1 MLWIIQKQPHNSN
14 YLHVHR
20 FYKGYCHCSGLY
32 FLKNRHMKRN
42 AKAVWEGTGMEGK
55 GSITTQSK
63 VFDEQPYSFTTRF
76 KNEDGKAG
84 TNPEELIGAAHA
96 AFTAERL
103 ETKAVVSMDT
113 SGDDFT
119 ITDIDL
125 HLDAKVPGIS
135 EEKFLELAKGAKENC
150 PVSKALSSIDIKL
163 HAKLNR

>member
-1 MLWIIQKQPHNSN
+1 
-14 YLHVHR
+14 
-20 FYKGYCHCSGLY
+20 
-32 FLKNRHMKRN
+32 MKRN

-96 AFTAERL
+96 ACFNMALSFQLVGAGFTAERL